1 LLTPWIRY
9 LPGFIR
15 IQIEGRQ
22 SLQKVIDNLAWLFVD
37 SLLRMGVSL
46 FVGVW
51 IARYLGP
58 VQFGQYS
65 FALAFV
71 TIFSVVGALAVDANV
86 VRDIVKK
93 PLAKN
98 EILGTATFLKF
109 LGGLLAAAL
118 CMVAIIVLRPED
130 AVMKWLVIILAAG
143 IMFQAMETIALWFQA
158 QVQSKYTVWAKNIA
172 VLIMASVKVTLV
184 LLNAP
189 IVAFAWAGL
198 AEAFLSTLA
207 LIIVYHMSGQRIST
221 WMLDLHRAKVL
232 LRESWPLLIS
242 ALTAVLYLRMDVVM
256 LGEMHSEAAVG
267 IYGAATRISEAWYF
281 IPMALVASL
290 QPSIMQAK
298 EHSEELF
305 QARLRNIYNL
315 MSALSISVATVVTLF
330 ADKLVRLLFGQSYE
344 AAGPVLVVHVWAA
357 VAVSLGVASS
367 QYLIVENLQKI
378 SMYRTTIGLLCNLGL
393 NLLLIPKH
401 GALGAAFATLISYS
415 FATISMGIFVQGRQQ
430 TVMMLRSLNPLEWRF
445 LSFR

>member
-1 LLTPWIRY
+1 
-9 LPGFIR
+9 
-15 IQIEGRQ
+15 
-22 SLQKVIDNLAWLFVD
+22 
-37 SLLRMGVSL
+37 MGVSL

-71 TIFSVVGALAVDANV
+71 TIFGVVGALAVDANV
-86 VRDIVKK
+86 VRDIVKE

>member
-1 LLTPWIRY
+1 
-9 LPGFIR
+9 
-15 IQIEGRQ
+15 
-22 SLQKVIDNLAWLFVD
+22 VIDNLAWLFVD